1 MLLNKLKLLENNPRQ
16 ITEKQFF
23 KLKKSLKEFL
33 EMLEVRQIVYDD
45 NFVIWGGNQRFRAYK
60 MLVEQGEVEYNKKY
74 FKKLPKK
81 WTLKQKRE
89 FAIKDNN
96 PTGLSGSFDDD
107 ILANEWDNLPLDDW
121 GINTGVWENLT
132 NLEEK
137 SKLDNKK
144 LIKCPNCGSEF
155 TKSSK

>member
-60 MLVEQGEVEYNKKY
+60 MLVEEGEVEYNKEY
-74 FKKLPKK
+74 FKKLPKNGH
-81 WTLKQKRE
+81 L
-89 FAIKDNN
+89 
-96 PTGLSGSFDDD
+96 
-107 ILANEWDNLPLDDW
+107 
-121 GINTGVWENLT
+121 
-132 NLEEK
+132 
-137 SKLDNKK
+137 NKK
-144 LIKCPNCGSEF
+144 ESLLLKITTPQVYQVVLMM
-155 TKSSK
+155 TY